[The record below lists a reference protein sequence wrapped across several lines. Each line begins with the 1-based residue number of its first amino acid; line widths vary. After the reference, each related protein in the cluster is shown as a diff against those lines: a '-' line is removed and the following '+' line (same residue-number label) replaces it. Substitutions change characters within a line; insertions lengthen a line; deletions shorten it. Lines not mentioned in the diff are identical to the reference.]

1 MKLSDTNIF
10 SKLNRQLIGK
20 EYKIDTESVS
30 ESLKQTLFLGLSF
43 FAIII
48 CGPLFIYGSL
58 LFFKEGQT
66 FPGIAE
72 LATFIVMIVLV
83 FNNKL
88 SIGIRNFIIILSLY
102 FFSVALLIFTG
113 NTGAGMVGIVA
124 IMFLAGIVLSFRRL
138 IEFLIAD
145 IVVFTV
151 LSTFM
156 VLGLFEGFQIQTYE
170 GIWFINMLTAQ
181 FSGIGLML
189 LIHLVYNALDKQNK
203 KLKTSESL
211 LRQSEESK
219 AMLLS
224 NIHGMVYRCKYDPNW
239 TMQYISE
246 GCYELTGYKA
256 ESLLNNKELS
266 YGDLVVDEYKKIL
279 WDDWT
284 KALKQKRTYRGEYQI
299 LDAEGNVKWVY
310 EQGKGVYKQNGEVE
324 AIDGIIIDITE
335 RKNKEDRI
343 LFLNQ
348 YDVLTGLNNRRS
360 FEEQKHR
367 LFSNENNPVS
377 IIVADINGLKL
388 VNDTLGH
395 DMGDKLII
403 GVAEIFKSSCRKQD
417 FIARTGGDEFVIIQ
431 PKSDSVQAQKTVADI
446 QEKCLNKNIIA
457 PEKNFY
463 FSLSLGFA
471 TKKSDDDTIEE
482 VFKIAENYMYQRKL
496 LSNKSVH
503 NAIIKSIQ
511 ATMYE
516 RSFETEE
523 HSRRLAHYAGKIGRR
538 LNLPQGQLDEIE
550 LLAMLHDIGKIGVD
564 DNVLKKPGPLNDIE
578 WIQMKRH
585 PEIGYRIAISSPEL
599 SPIAE
604 YILSHHERWDGKGYP
619 RGLEGE
625 NIPIQARI
633 IAVADAFDAMTNDR
647 PYRDKLPDHHAVE
660 EIKKCSGKQFDPKI
674 VEAFLEV
681 VEE

>member
-10 SKLNRQLIGK
+10 TKINRQLIGK
-20 EYKIDTESVS
+20 EYKSSTDSVS
-30 ESLKQTLFLGLSF
+30 ESLKQTLFLGLSV
-43 FAIII
+43 FAIIV

-58 LFFKEGQT
+58 LFFNEGHT
-66 FPGIAE
+66 ILGISE

-83 FNNKL
+83 ANNKL
-88 SIGIRNFIIILSLY
+88 TIGTRNFIIILSLY
-102 FFSVALLIFTG
+102 LFSVALLIFTG

-124 IMFLAGIVLSFRRL
+124 IMFLSGLVLCLRRL
-138 IEFLIAD
+138 ITFLVTD
-145 IVVFTV
+145 VVVFTILTV
-151 LSTFM
+151 IFM
-156 VLGLFEGFQIQTYE
+156 QGFLKGFQIQTYE

-181 FSGIGLML
+181 FSGIGLMF
-189 LIHLVYNALDKQNK
+189 LIHLVYNALDRQNK
-203 KLKTSESL
+203 KLKTSENL

-219 AMLLS
+219 ALLLS

-239 TMQYISE
+239 TMKYISE

-266 YGDLVVDEYKKIL
+266 YADLIVDAYKKIL

-284 KALKQKRTYRGEYQI
+284 TALKLKRTYRGEYQI
-299 LDAEGNVKWVY
+299 IDAQGNMMWVY
-310 EQGKGVYKQNGEVE
+310 EQGKGVYKQNGEIE
-324 AIDGIIIDITE
+324 AIEGIIIDITE
-335 RKNKEDRI
+335 RKNKENRI
-343 LFLNQ
+343 LYLNQ

-360 FEEQKHR
+360 FEEQKR
-367 LFSNENNPVS
+367 KLFSSKNNPVS
-377 IIVADINGLKL
+377 VIIGDINGLKL

-417 FIARTGGDEFVIIQ
+417 FIARTGGDEFIIIQ
-431 PKSDSVQAQKTVADI
+431 PKSDSTQAQKTVAEI
-446 QEKCLNKNIIA
+446 QEKCQQKNIIT

-471 TKKSDDDTIEE
+471 TKKSEDDTIEQ
-482 VFKIAENYMYQRKL
+482 VLKIAENYMYQRKL

-523 HSRRLAHYAGKIGRR
+523 HSRRLAYYAGKIGRR

-564 DNVLKKPGPLNDIE
+564 DNVLKKPGPLTDTE

-619 RGLEGE
+619 RELEGE

-633 IAVADAFDAMTNDR
+633 IAVADAYDAMTNDR
-647 PYRDKLPDHHAVE
+647 PYRDRLPEHHAID
-660 EIKKCSGKQFDPKI
+660 EIKKNAGKQFDPKI
-674 VEAFLEV
+674 VEVFLAV
-681 VEE
+681 VGE

>member
-1 MKLSDTNIF
+1 MKLSDSNILF
-10 SKLNRQLIGK
+10 RLKRRLIGI
-20 EYKIDTESVS
+20 EYKSNTESVS

-43 FAIII
+43 FAVIV

-72 LATFIVMIVLV
+72 FATFIVMIVLV
-83 FNNKL
+83 FNNRL
-88 SIGIRNFIIILSLY
+88 TIGIRNFIIILFLY

-113 NTGAGMVGIVA
+113 NTGAGMVCIVA
-124 IMFLAGIVLSFRRL
+124 IMFLSGIVLSFRRL

-145 IVVFTV
+145 IIIFIAMSI
-151 LSTFM
+151 LM
-156 VLGLFEGFQIQTYE
+156 VLGLFEGFQIQTYD

-181 FSGIGLML
+181 FSGIGLMF

-211 LRQSEESK
+211 LRQSEESQS
-219 AMLLS
+219 MLLS

-239 TMQYISE
+239 TMKYISE

-266 YGDLVVDEYKKIL
+266 YGDLIVDSYKKIL

-284 KALKQKRTYRGEYQI
+284 KALKTKSTYRGEYQI
-299 LDAEGNVKWVY
+299 TDAAGNIRWVY
-310 EQGKGVYKQNGEVE
+310 EQGKGVYKQNGEIE

-335 RKNKEDRI
+335 RKNKENRI
-343 LFLNQ
+343 LYLNQ

-360 FEEQKHR
+360 FEEQKR
-367 LFSNENNPVS
+367 KLFSAKNSPVS
-377 IIVADINGLKL
+377 IIVGDINGLKL

-403 GVAEIFKSSCRKQD
+403 GVAEIFKDSCRKQD

-431 PKSDSVQAQKTVADI
+431 PGSDSIQAQDTVSKI
-446 QEKCLNKNIIA
+446 QEKCRQKNAITS
-457 PEKNFY
+457 EKKLY
-463 FSLSLGFA
+463 LSLSLGFA
-471 TKKSDDDTIEE
+471 TKKSENDTFEE

-523 HSRRLAHYAGKIGRR
+523 HSLRLAQYAGKIARK
-538 LNLPQGQLDEIE
+538 LNLPQGQRDEIE

-633 IAVADAFDAMTNDR
+633 IAVADAFDAMTSDR
-647 PYRDKLPDHHAVE
+647 PYRERLPKEQAIN
-660 EIKKCSGKQFDPKI
+660 EIKRNSGTQFDPKI
-674 VEAFLEV
+674 VDVFLEIV
-681 VEE
+681 GE